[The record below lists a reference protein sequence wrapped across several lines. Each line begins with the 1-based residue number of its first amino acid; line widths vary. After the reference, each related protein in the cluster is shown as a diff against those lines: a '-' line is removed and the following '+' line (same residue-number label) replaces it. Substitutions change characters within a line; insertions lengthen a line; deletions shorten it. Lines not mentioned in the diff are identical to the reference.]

1 MKVILMIL
9 HLANGDVA
17 KIPVT
22 LLSTQTCN
30 DKFIEMVKPNETN
43 TSMLFSGIEVWIYY
57 CQRGTGA
64 WVP

>member
-22 LLSTQTCN
+22 LLSTQTCS
-30 DKFIEMVKPNETN
+30 DKFIEIVNPDETQP
-43 TSMLFSGIEVWIYY
+43 SVWFKGIEVWIYY

-64 WVP
+64 WIR